1 MLNSLKLNVVLTYRL
16 TVAAAAVAAILR
28 LLSLSHWQH
37 TLDALHDD
45 AGAKELVEQST
56 CFAVLGTVARLHH
69 CKKKA
74 ATG

>member
-1 MLNSLKLNVVLTYRL
+1 MVLTYRL

-56 CFAVLGTVARLHH
+56 CFAVLGTVARLHN
-69 CKKKA
+69 CRKKKQQDKRRQ
-74 ATG
+74 